1 MGFFNGFFAS
11 LKSNHQGYFYG
22 FFTWMWVKDIGYTKK
37 RWVQKKKQYE
47 ISPKW
52 YQIHI
57 SSPTPMVFGGV

>member
-1 MGFFNGFFAS
+1 MDVGQRHWI
-11 LKSNHQGYFYG
+11 HQEKVG
-22 FFTWMWVKDIGYTKK
+22 TK
-37 RWVQKKKQYE
+37 KKKQYE